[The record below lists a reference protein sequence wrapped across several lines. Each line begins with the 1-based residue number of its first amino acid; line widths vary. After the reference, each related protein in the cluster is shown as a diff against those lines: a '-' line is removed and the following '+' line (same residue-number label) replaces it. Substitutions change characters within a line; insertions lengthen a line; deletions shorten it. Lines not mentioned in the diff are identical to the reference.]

1 MKAIQ
6 THRKEQH
13 PNAWV
18 LKGRKSPRH
27 LLSSV
32 HGTKKQE
39 FKLAPSKR
47 QGINIVVTSTSTS
60 NKQQRL
66 LKTEMCRNM
75 ELHGKCVHGNS
86 CDFAHYEY
94 ELCSR
99 TFSGRSA
106 NGMIPSSHTNIHE
119 YLARP
124 CVDFVATG
132 SW

>member
-1 MKAIQ
+1 MKATPSQ
-6 THRKEQH
+6 TQH
-13 PNAWV
+13 QKPNNV
-18 LKGRKSPRH
+18 RVIKGSP
-27 LLSSV
+27 S
-32 HGTKKQE
+32 
-39 FKLAPSKR
+39 
-47 QGINIVVTSTSTS
+47 VVTKGTPRMVIPSSS
-60 NKQQRL
+60 GNKQRL

-75 ELHGKCVHGNS
+75 KLHGKCVHGNS